1 MRTLRLNPSDFFR
14 PLPKRA
20 YQVSLVPAK
29 PVNIGEYLIHW
40 VKDTV
45 SGRYVMFPCL
55 RLLESPSCP
64 LCILSKDD
72 RELLPKRRFLV
83 NVWQLQDPRPQVWDM
98 SKYAFATLK
107 INEETSRT
115 GSSRIWDPSETG
127 ILLSFSIISPVSMT
141 VKFYDRGYP
150 IPQNILKNA
159 FNLTDLMS
167 AVDRQVYIN
176 ELESVLN
183 VNLDRQRAESVG
195 EIFPQ
200 TERIKIPTVKPEEPE
215 PYKKVQRIITWKE
228 ED

>member
-14 PLPKRA
+14 PLPKKT

-40 VKDTV
+40 VKDIGTN
-45 SGRYVMFPCL
+45 RYVMFPCL

-107 INEETSRT
+107 INDGTSRV
-115 GSSRIWDPSETG
+115 WDPSEKG
-127 ILLSFSIISPVSMT
+127 VSLSFSIASPVSMT
-141 VKFYDRGYP
+141 VMYSDRGYP
-150 IPQNILKNA
+150 IPQDVLRNTFDLT
-159 FNLTDLMS
+159 NLMT
-167 AVDRQVYIN
+167 AIDRQVYIN

-183 VNLDRQRAESVG
+183 INLDRQRAESVG
-195 EIFPQ
+195 ETFPQ
-200 TERIKIPTVKPEEPE
+200 TERIKIPTGKPEEPE